1 MEQLAASIK
10 VGEATNQMLY
20 VLFMNVDRF
29 QEVNDAHG
37 HAVGDIFLQEVA
49 QRFISNL
56 PPDHI
61 AARIGGDEFAVILPN
76 FSPDALRRLG
86 DDLLC
91 AFREPL
97 EVAGRK
103 IEQSISIGLLS
114 HPAKG
119 AEPEQLLKYAEIAMR
134 AAKAQRCGLLEFNP
148 AMARALAR
156 KQTLKRRFLQAL
168 QNEDAYLAYQPFVAI
183 STGRLTGAEVL
194 FRWTDPE
201 LGTISPGEIIPIV
214 QEHHLMPQLGDWI
227 VHRACRQL
235 QEWTRAGL
243 PAPGRL
249 SMNVAVEQIENGA
262 IIDTITAAVAAYDV
276 DPNQLAVEITEDSMM
291 GDTAQTLKVL
301 AALKELGVAVSI
313 DDFGTGYSS
322 LSYLKQFAVD
332 KLKIDISF
340 IRDLLEDEASEQI
353 VTATIAMARGL
364 GLDVLAEG
372 IETREQAERVVQLGC
387 LEAQGFLYE
396 KPLSADEFAQKWLA
410 SIKTPLAAS

>member
-1 MEQLAASIK
+1 M
-10 VGEATNQMLY
+10 
-20 VLFMNVDRF
+20 
-29 QEVNDAHG
+29 
-37 HAVGDIFLQEVA
+37 
-49 QRFISNL
+49 
-56 PPDHI
+56 
-61 AARIGGDEFAVILPN
+61 
-76 FSPDALRRLG
+76 
-86 DDLLC
+86 
-91 AFREPL
+91 
-97 EVAGRK
+97 
-103 IEQSISIGLLS
+103 
-114 HPAKG
+114 
-119 AEPEQLLKYAEIAMR
+119 
-134 AAKAQRCGLLEFNP
+134 
-148 AMARALAR
+148 
-156 KQTLKRRFLQAL
+156 
-168 QNEDAYLAYQPFVAI
+168 
-183 STGRLTGAEVL
+183 
-194 FRWTDPE
+194 
-201 LGTISPGEIIPIV
+201 
-214 QEHHLMPQLGDWI
+214 
-227 VHRACRQL
+227 
-235 QEWTRAGL
+235 
-243 PAPGRL
+243 
-249 SMNVAVEQIENGA
+249 AVEQIENGA